1 MRARSPPL
9 ARREDSSGFA
19 MSVWFNQLMNTIN
32 QHPLDFGLR
41 AGAMF
46 AVVVGGIFLGRWLQ
60 SMADRFPVRA
70 QTAFGQR
77 GRRLRPLL
85 MRSGTSRWVGRLTFL
100 SVMAAVLVVV
110 LGIAEYG
117 NPAWP
122 AFDPRQLLKGLGA
135 VAEQIAATLVIAP
148 LTIAVGRVLQRI
160 TVAALAGPPMRLDES
175 LSLLGSRV
183 VYVLT
188 LIAGVFILLAVWNV
202 PLILPVT
209 FLSALT
215 LALGLALQDVMKNI
229 FAGVY
234 LLIERPFII
243 GDEITITTF
252 SGRVETIQLRITSLL
267 APDGQRV
274 LVPNGLLFSSAV
286 VNATAA
292 QRRRVEVTVSLAAS
306 GPESFGQVEERIL
319 AACQQVSAIL
329 HDPQPQ
335 VMLSRV
341 SQGKMELRVVFG
353 GPAHAEGQAQ
363 AALAAAMDQIQT
375 ALTGAEVAIAMPVA
389 AAGAS

>member
-1 MRARSPPL
+1 MGA
-9 ARREDSSGFA
+9 
-19 MSVWFNQLMNTIN
+19 WFDQLLNTISL
-32 QHPLDFGLR
+32 HPLDFGLR
-41 AGAMF
+41 AGAIG
-46 AVVVGGIFLGRWLQ
+46 AVIVVGVVLGRWLQ
-60 SMADRFPVRA
+60 SIVDRFPVRA
-70 QTAFGQR
+70 QSAFGQR
-77 GRRLRPLL
+77 GGRLSPLL
-85 MRSGTSRWVGRLTFL
+85 MRSGVSRWIGRLTFA
-100 SVMAAVLVVV
+100 SVLLATALAVLAIV
-110 LGIAEYG
+110 EYG

-122 AFDPRQLLKGLGA
+122 AFDARQLLRALGS
-135 VAEQIAATLVIAP
+135 VTEQIVATLVVAP
-148 LTIAVGRVLQRI
+148 LAVAVGRLLQRV
-160 TVAALAGPPMRLDES
+160 TVATLAGPPMRLDDS

-183 VYVLT
+183 VYVIC

-229 FAGVY
+229 FAGIY

-274 LVPNGLLFSSAV
+274 LVPNSLLFSSAV

-292 QRRRVEVTVSLAAS
+292 QRRRAEVTVSLPAGGTEHYA
-306 GPESFGQVEERIL
+306 QVEERIL
-319 AACQQVSAIL
+319 AACQQVAAVL
-329 HDPQPQ
+329 QDPKPQ

-341 SQGKMELRVVFG
+341 SQGKMDLRVVFWV
-353 GPAHAEGQAQ
+353 PSRDEAQAQ
-363 AALAAAMDQIQT
+363 TAIAESMDSIRIALD
-375 ALTGAEVAIAMPVA
+375 GAEVAVAGLVA
-389 AAGAS
+389 ATT